1 MVLTLSNG
9 SAMSLVCQP
18 APSIM
23 FLLTQGTTIASSI
36 PLAGHTEP
44 NKYAYS
50 NCCCF
55 TTLGLEPCS
64 AQSRVVVFCWPTRSW
79 FLLQPFKPFFK
90 ECLYPLI
97 HTGSAYL
104 KELSHL
110 GSRVT
115 IFKMG
120 QCEQSYLHLNRFLLA
135 SKFFE
140 INVIETVHS
149 VIYYEEVIASIRS
162 YF

>member
-1 MVLTLSNG
+1 MLTLSNG

-23 FLLTQGTTIASSI
+23 FLLTQGTTIASPI

-55 TTLGLEPCS
+55 TTLGLESRS

-79 FLLQPFKPFFK
+79 FLLQSFKPFFK

-120 QCEQSYLHLNRFLLA
+120 QCEQSHLHLNRFLLA
-135 SKFFE
+135 SKFF
-140 INVIETVHS
+140 
-149 VIYYEEVIASIRS
+149 
-162 YF
+162 